1 MRVGIY
7 NRWLSTLG
15 GGEKH
20 GLAVA
25 EYLSRRHDVEVIS
38 HQQTPVELAA
48 SRLGL
53 DLSRVRFVAIPD
65 RMSQEV
71 APVSAQYD
79 LFISASHMDYFPS
92 YAPKS
97 AILIFFPLRVTPY
110 SRLGRRLKGA
120 ARRWFRLP
128 AVLAGFHA
136 FSDSPRGFKWSADA
150 ELMIQLPV
158 HGQDYTFACDI
169 CSRDERVRA
178 LRVELD
184 GHTLDTLRLPAVG
197 EAQRYV
203 APIPASLAGERHILR
218 LLVEEDLPVGGLPK
232 IEISALALSLP
243 RYRLY
248 QALFERALR
257 PVGRRLQHYF
267 PSASIGEY
275 MDTYQGIWANSEF
288 TRRWIKT
295 YWQRESQVLYPL
307 INVEDFTAG
316 EKRQQILNV
325 GRFFSGSHNKKHL
338 EMVRA
343 FRGMVEGGLRGWELH
358 LAGGAMPEP
367 EHQAYLDEVRRQA
380 AGYPVEIHTSISFH
394 ELVRLY
400 AESAIYW
407 HASGY
412 AESER
417 RDPDKF
423 EHFGITTVE
432 AMAAGCAPVVI
443 GKGGQPEIVVHGE
456 NGFLWRSPAEL
467 QHYTRLL
474 IDDPQRRAAIS
485 AAAARHSRSYDR
497 SHFQER
503 LAHLLDQIGVS

>member
-25 EYLSRRHDVEVIS
+25 EYLSQRHEVEVIS
-38 HQQTPVELAA
+38 HQPTPGELVA

-53 DLSRVRFVAIPD
+53 DLSRVRFIAIPD

-71 APVSAQYD
+71 APISAEYD

-97 AILIFFPLRVTPY
+97 AVLIFFPLRVTAF
-110 SRLGRRLKGA
+110 SRLGRKLKSA

-136 FSDSPRGFKWSADA
+136 FGDSPRGFKWTADT
-150 ELMIQLPV
+150 ELIIQLPA
-158 HGQDYTFACDI
+158 HSQAYTFSFNI
-169 CSRDERVRA
+169 CRWDERVH
-178 LRVELD
+178 RVRLELD
-184 GHTLDTLRLPAVG
+184 GSLVDTLRLPGVG
-197 EAQRYV
+197 ETLRYELQTPV
-203 APIPASLAGERHILR
+203 HIAGRRHALELI
-218 LLVEEDLPVGGLPK
+218 VEGDLPVGGSPK
-232 IEISALALSLP
+232 IEVSDLALSLP

-248 QALFERALR
+248 QELFERRLR
-257 PVGRRLQHYF
+257 PVGHRLQHYF

-275 MDTYQGIWANSEF
+275 MDTYQAIWANSEF

-295 YWQRESQVLYPL
+295 YWQRNSQVLYPL
-307 INVEDFTAG
+307 INVEDFVGG

-343 FRGMVEGGLRGWELH
+343 FRGMVDGGLSGWELH
-358 LAGGAMPEP
+358 LAGGAMPEA
-367 EHQAYLDEVRRQA
+367 EHQVYLEEVRRLA
-380 AGYPVEIHTSISFH
+380 AGYPVSIHTSIAFQD
-394 ELVRLY
+394 LARLY

-412 AESER
+412 GESEP

-432 AMAAGCAPVVI
+432 AMSAGCAPVVI

-456 NGFLWRSPAEL
+456 NGYLWRTLGQL
-467 QHYTRLL
+467 QAYTRRL
-474 IDDPQRRAAIS
+474 IDEPTLRQSIS
-485 AAAARHSRSYDR
+485 AAAVRQSRSYDR
-497 SHFQER
+497 AHFQAR
-503 LAHLLDQIGVS
+503 LEHLLDQMGVS